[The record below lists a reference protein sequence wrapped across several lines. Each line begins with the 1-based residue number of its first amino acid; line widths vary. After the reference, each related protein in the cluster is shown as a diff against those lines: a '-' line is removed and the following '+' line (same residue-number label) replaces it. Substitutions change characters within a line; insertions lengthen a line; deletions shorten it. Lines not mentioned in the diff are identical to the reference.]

1 LIHLLDAGSE
11 DVVSDLKVVEAE
23 LKAYGHGLE
32 GRPRLVVLNKI
43 ELVPP
48 DHLEELAE
56 AVSQNSYGKRPLL
69 ISAVTSKGL
78 DGLLVE
84 VWKQLKQ
91 LDEAEQI
98 RENSAAEILSSQFS
112 SIASQ
117 AANQSS

>member
-1 LIHLLDAGSE
+1 MIHLLDAGSE

-43 ELVPP
+43 DVVPP
-48 DHLEELAE
+48 EDLEALAE
-56 AVSQNSYGKRPLL
+56 SVSQNCGGHRPLL
-69 ISAVTSKGL
+69 ISAATSKGL
-78 DGLLVE
+78 DILLVE

-91 LDEAEQI
+91 VDEAQQI
-98 RENSAAEILSSQFS
+98 IENSARESLSTEFP